1 MKRFLLPHFCKLIGQ
16 AILVAMLIAIT
27 AYIFIE
33 ANSATQLRWMIGGAN
48 IALYLSIVLIT
59 LSREKDEDEMTAVL
73 RGETLKEVGYT
84 LLILY
89 AAYHIIAVAV
99 SEDGIKY
106 LLHDEEL
113 ITPFIV
119 WVAYYARFEQKL
131 KKLRKRE
138 FTI

>member
-1 MKRFLLPHFCKLIGQ
+1 MKRFLLPHFCKQIGQ
-16 AILVAMLIAIT
+16 AMLVAMLIAIT

-33 ANSATQLRWMIGGAN
+33 ANSETQLRWMIGGAN

-73 RGETLKEVGYT
+73 RGETLKEVGYC

-89 AAYHIIAVAV
+89 SAYRIVGVLV
-99 SEDGIKY
+99 SESGYI
-106 LLHDEEL
+106 LHDEEF
-113 ITPFIV
+113 ITPFV
-119 WVAYYARFEQKL
+119 AWVAYYARFEHKL